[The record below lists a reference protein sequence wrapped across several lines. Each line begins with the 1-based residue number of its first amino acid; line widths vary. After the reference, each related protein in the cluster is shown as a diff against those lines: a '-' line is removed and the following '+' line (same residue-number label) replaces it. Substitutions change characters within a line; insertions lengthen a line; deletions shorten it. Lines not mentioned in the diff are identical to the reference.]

1 MPPVVVPVRDNGPVR
16 IHPGE
21 YERLALR
28 AHSLLADVPL
38 HDVWAVDLPDGGPGR
53 TVLDLQAVISA
64 EKLRAVTPS
73 VRFLFRL
80 RAWLGRIFR
89 WDRERL
95 RPPRDSFLPRLS
107 AAERESSLIAPG
119 TRDGSRWILFV
130 SQRESISELQNA
142 TVHAFSVI
150 AMTERPG
157 GYRAYWAI
165 YVRPVGRITAWYFRL
180 IDPFRR
186 LLIYPTVLR
195 EVRVAWA
202 RAHGAVT

>member
-16 IHPGE
+16 IHSGE
-21 YERLALR
+21 YERLDLR

-80 RAWLGRIFR
+80 RAWLGRI
-89 WDRERL
+89 
-95 RPPRDSFLPRLS
+95 
-107 AAERESSLIAPG
+107 
-119 TRDGSRWILFV
+119 V

-150 AMTERPG
+150 AMTECPG

-165 YVRPVGRITAWYFRL
+165 YVRPVGRITALYFRL

-186 LLIYPTVLR
+186 HLIYPTVLR

-202 RAHGAVT
+202 RAHGATT